1 MAAAKQAMADES
13 MEIDTPAAST
23 SAPQEEEP
31 SQVGGEED
39 EEEEDCS
46 DLANLLDSI
55 SDQTPAAKIVM

>member
-1 MAAAKQAMADES
+1 MQGQCAAEYTGLKGEDRHNGE
-13 MEIDTPAAST
+13 EDND
-23 SAPQEEEP
+23 QEDK
-31 SQVGGEED
+31 ED